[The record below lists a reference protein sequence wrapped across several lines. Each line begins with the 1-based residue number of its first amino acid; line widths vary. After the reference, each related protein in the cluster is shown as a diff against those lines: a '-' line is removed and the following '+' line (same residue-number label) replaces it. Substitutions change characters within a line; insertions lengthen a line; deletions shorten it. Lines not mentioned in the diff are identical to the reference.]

1 MSERIVIDL
10 TDNIA
15 NVGKTLPFTGEFVL
29 DNDLLAYPN
38 AVLEK
43 VKVNFDVTFLNP
55 NVSVSGNIICYVK
68 GNCDRCLTNLDKVVK
83 LHFEQMFYKDISA
96 NDDGYIYSTSILDA
110 TKAVSDEIILSMPSL
125 FLCQD
130 DCKGLCPKCG
140 TNLNEKQ
147 CDCDTTRDNPFSV
160 LKNLKF

>member
-96 NDDGYIYSTSILDA
+96 NDDGYIYSTSMLDA

-147 CDCDTTRDNPFSV
+147 CDCDTTHDNPFSV